1 MSAAENRK
9 VAAWNAK
16 HAVGTN
22 VAYWSM
28 LKRGEPTGTGRTRS
42 EASIVG
48 GAACVFIEGVADCI
62 ALSHVE
68 ARP

>member
-1 MSAAENRK
+1 MSAAETRA
-9 VAAWNAK
+9 VAAWNKK

-28 LKRGEPTGTGRTRS
+28 LKRGEPTGIARTRS
-42 EASIVG
+42 EASLVG
-48 GAACVFIEGVADCI
+48 GAACVFLEGVAGCI

-68 ARP
+68 AQP